1 MSKRRRKVDP
11 TERLSDQM
19 RDILLRVYNY
29 ERPEPAPGTYL
40 RTATGEIL
48 VNPEMTLNR
57 IVETFMPWR
66 PSEIIGVDPT
76 PSKTAALSNALK
88 RLDER
93 GLLDRLSVVYNKDGK
108 VTRMAM
114 VSDRPERMRT
124 THVRLTGE
132 GVAFARSLIHDDV
145 DLEAD
150 KRKEEWRKVERQVR
164 GLSLALDV
172 LKERI
177 EQRTGDET
185 GENAYLGWKVVNET
199 LDQIIAEIR
208 GEQW

>member
-1 MSKRRRKVDP
+1 MPKTRRRKVDP

-29 ERPEPAPGTYL
+29 ERPEPVPQTYITTL
-40 RTATGEIL
+40 TGETL
-48 VNPEMTLNR
+48 VVPRITLDR
-57 IVETFMPWR
+57 IVDTFMPWR
-66 PSEIIGVDPT
+66 PNEIIGDNPT
-76 PSKTAALSNALK
+76 PSKTAALSSALK

-93 GLLDRLSVVYNKDGK
+93 GLLDRLSVVYNKAGK
-108 VTRMAM
+108 VTRMAV
-114 VSDRPERMRT
+114 VSDRPERLRT
-124 THVRLTGE
+124 THVRLTRE
-132 GVAFARSLIHDDV
+132 GTAFTRSLIRDDV

-150 KRKEEWRKVERQVR
+150 KRKEEWRKLERQVR

-177 EQRTGDET
+177 EQRTGDEA

-199 LDQIIAEIR
+199 LDQVVAEIR
-208 GEQW
+208 GER